1 MKEGDM
7 EDIVFSVPGMHCGH
21 CERAVRDELEDVSGV
36 EAVDVDLEAK
46 VVVVKGQAL
55 DQAALIAAIDEA
67 GYEAER
73 ATA

>member
-1 MKEGDM
+1 M